1 MELSKYI
8 KSESV
13 ELNRSAIHFAD
24 YNPRKLSEESRKTLK
39 RGIKKFGLVGGIVVN
54 KRTGLTVVSGH
65 QRLTVMDELQK
76 FPENDYRIRVDVI
89 DVDEKQEKE
98 LNILM
103 NNPNAQGAWDYDALA
118 RLVPDIDY
126 QDAGLTAADLNM
138 IGCDFLLQTEEEN
151 SIANALEDIMAPVT
165 EQKEA
170 EKAAKQMERAEKVA
184 HMKEVKQQVKNAAQK
199 QAQDM
204 DAYLMLSFDTFE
216 AKAAFCERFGYDPY
230 SKFMFIWIIYINTR
244 FRIRRFQVKK
254 KRCKICL
261 WFRLFVRMIGH
272 TCGIIQ
278 IIILVAHKGG
288 ELRSHLFLPE
298 I

>member
-24 YNPRKLSEESRKTLK
+24 YNPRKLSEEARKTLK

-65 QRLTVMDELQK
+65 QRLSVMDELQK
-76 FPENDYRIRVDVI
+76 FPENDYRLRVDVI
-89 DVDEKQEKE
+89 DVEEKQEKE

-103 NNPNAQGAWDYDALA
+103 NNPNAQGSWDYDALA
-118 RLVPDIDY
+118 RMVPDIDY

-138 IGCDFLLQTEEEN
+138 IGCDFLLQTEEES
-151 SIANALEDIMAPVT
+151 SIANALEDMMAPVAQ
-165 EQKEA
+165 QKEA
-170 EKAAKQMERAEKVA
+170 EKVAKQMERAEKVA
-184 HMKEVKQQVKNAAQK
+184 HMKEVKQQVKDAVQK

-230 SKFMFIWIIYINTR
+230 SKFIKGEVFDEQVE
-244 FRIRRFQVKK
+244 RI
-254 KRCKICL
+254 
-261 WFRLFVRMIGH
+261 
-272 TCGIIQ
+272 
-278 IIILVAHKGG
+278 
-288 ELRSHLFLPE
+288 E
-298 I
+298 

>member
-8 KSESV
+8 NSESV
-13 ELNRSAIHFAD
+13 ELNRSSIHFAD

-65 QRLTVMDELQK
+65 QRLSVMDELQK
-76 FPENDYRIRVDVI
+76 FPENDYKIRVDVI

-103 NNPNAQGAWDYDALA
+103 NNPNAQGSWDYDALA

-126 QDAGLTAADLNM
+126 KDAGLTDADLNM

-151 SIANALEDIMAPVT
+151 SLADALEEMMQPVT

-170 EKAAKQMERAEKVA
+170 EKAARQLERAEKVA
-184 HMKEVKQQVKNAAQK
+184 HMKDVKQQVKGGTEAGAGYGRLC
-199 QAQDM
+199 
-204 DAYLMLSFDTFE
+204 DALL
-216 AKAAFCERFGYDPY
+216 
-230 SKFMFIWIIYINTR
+230 
-244 FRIRRFQVKK
+244 
-254 KRCKICL
+254 
-261 WFRLFVRMIGH
+261 
-272 TCGIIQ
+272 
-278 IIILVAHKGG
+278 
-288 ELRSHLFLPE
+288 
-298 I
+298 

>member
-13 ELNRSAIHFAD
+13 ELNRSAIHLAS

-65 QRLTVMDELQK
+65 QRLSVMDELQK
-76 FPENDYRIRVDVI
+76 FPENDYKIRVDVI

-98 LNILM
+98 LNILL
-103 NNPNAQGAWDYDALA
+103 NNPAAQGSWDYDALA

-126 QDAGLTAADLNM
+126 KDAGLTDADLNM

-151 SIANALEDIMAPVT
+151 SLAGALEEMMQPVT

-170 EKAAKQMERAEKVA
+170 EKAARQLERAEKVA
-184 HMKEVKQQVKNAAQK
+184 HMKDVKQQVKEAAQK

-204 DAYLMLSFDTFE
+204 DAYVMLSFDTFE

-230 SKFMFIWIIYINTR
+230 MKFIKGEQFDSICERIYD
-244 FRIRRFQVKK
+244 
-254 KRCKICL
+254 
-261 WFRLFVRMIGH
+261 
-272 TCGIIQ
+272 
-278 IIILVAHKGG
+278 
-288 ELRSHLFLPE
+288 E
-298 I
+298 

>member
-24 YNPRKLSEESRKTLK
+24 YNPRKLSEEARKTLK

-138 IGCDFLLQTEEEN
+138 IGCDFLLQTEEES
-151 SIANALEDIMAPVT
+151 SIA
-165 EQKEA
+165 EA
-170 EKAAKQMERAEKVA
+170 
-184 HMKEVKQQVKNAAQK
+184 MKEVKQQVKDAAQK

-230 SKFMFIWIIYINTR
+230 SKFIKGEVFDEQVE
-244 FRIRRFQVKK
+244 RI
-254 KRCKICL
+254 
-261 WFRLFVRMIGH
+261 
-272 TCGIIQ
+272 
-278 IIILVAHKGG
+278 
-288 ELRSHLFLPE
+288 E
-298 I
+298 